1 MDRTAAES
9 NLKAERHRNLKI
21 WQEAMAL
28 ANEVYTITRAFPR
41 DEVWGLTS
49 QLRRAGVSV
58 PSNIAEGSKRSD
70 PDFRKFLTYSLGS
83 LAELDT
89 QFLIAE
95 MQGYAKY
102 SDELKAKV
110 VGLMAGIRAFSAT
123 LSKA

>member
-1 MDRTAAES
+1 MLECS
-9 NLKAERHRNLKI
+9 KARMPEC
-21 WQEAMAL
+21 
-28 ANEVYTITRAFPR
+28 
-41 DEVWGLTS
+41 
-49 QLRRAGVSV
+49 
-58 PSNIAEGSKRSD
+58 SD
-70 PDFRKFLTYSLGS
+70 ASLGS

-102 SDELKAKV
+102 TDELKAKV

>member
-1 MDRTAAES
+1 MLAEPVD
-9 NLKAERHRNLKI
+9 LLEGPDL
-21 WQEAMAL
+21 
-28 ANEVYTITRAFPR
+28 V
-41 DEVWGLTS
+41 
-49 QLRRAGVSV
+49 RRLGELQSAGVSV
-58 PSNIAEGSKRSD
+58 PSNIAEGSKRPD
-70 PDFRKFLTYSLGS
+70 PDFGKFLTYSLGS

-102 SDELKAKV
+102 TDELKAKV

>member
-1 MDRTAAES
+1 MSQVGS
-9 NLKAERHRNLKI
+9 NA
-21 WQEAMAL
+21 
-28 ANEVYTITRAFPR
+28 PR
-41 DEVWGLTS
+41 PECPDAV
-49 QLRRAGVSV
+49 A
-58 PSNIAEGSKRSD
+58 KR
-70 PDFRKFLTYSLGS
+70 LTYSLGS

-102 SDELKAKV
+102 TDELKAKV

>member
-1 MDRTAAES
+1 
-9 NLKAERHRNLKI
+9 
-21 WQEAMAL
+21 MAKL
-28 ANEVYTITRAFPR
+28 YHKP
-41 DEVWGLTS
+41 
-49 QLRRAGVSV
+49 SV
-58 PSNIAEGSKRSD
+58 PSHA
-70 PDFRKFLTYSLGS
+70 SLGS

-102 SDELKAKV
+102 TDELKAKV